1 MAMDPVNKKAV
12 KKDFKNRNDKDI
24 DNDGDVDS
32 SDEYLHK
39 RRKAVS
45 KAIKNV
51 KESFELA
58 ESDFSVGQKVEY
70 EAPDGGEYYGT
81 VIKLDKPEEGAYY
94 HVKLENG
101 KVVKA
106 SPGQLEA
113 EDDDDEDDDKED
125 MKESVDL
132 EEKVYSSDYN
142 VGHEKSQFGGYRP
155 HVTHKKTGKTMYLGQ
170 TSYKKP
176 EHAKGHAAAYL
187 KGYEQVGDKTANR
200 HANEYEKANK
210 QHVYKEEVELDEKA
224 ESQAQA
230 IAARIALKH
239 KRKDTKPEAGTASA
253 DMMKMSEKDLE
264 DYTKVKKDND

>member
-51 KESFELA
+51 KESLELA

-106 SPGQLEA
+106 SPDQLEA
-113 EDDDDEDDDKED
+113 EDDDGNKASVNQNEPDKWLNETLKGSDEPTKEWLNVCEGIS
-125 MKESVDL
+125 KGKIKSVNQVRKHYKVSKQI
-132 EEKVYSSDYN
+132 EEKLN
-142 VGHEKSQFGGYRP
+142 QK
-155 HVTHKKTGKTMYLGQ
+155 L
-170 TSYKKP
+170 
-176 EHAKGHAAAYL
+176 
-187 KGYEQVGDKTANR
+187 
-200 HANEYEKANK
+200 NK
-210 QHVYKEEVELDEKA
+210 
-224 ESQAQA
+224 
-230 IAARIALKH
+230 
-239 KRKDTKPEAGTASA
+239 
-253 DMMKMSEKDLE
+253 
-264 DYTKVKKDND
+264 